1 MNRMKGQLDKMDRKQ
16 DIGTF
21 LDMWMF
27 DRAFDVASLYRNATR
42 MANEGDPF
50 WWAALTCLEDSYNI
64 FGAPD
69 VKRVLW
75 DGEIRKI
82 DGMVL
87 PPLVSRWSFDEKAD
101 NPCYIGTLYAPCR
114 DTRLGYV
121 VEDYVVPELEP
132 EFEIILRSV
141 MRYAGLMDLTM
152 FDHEGD
158 ATSAKALIDLS
169 LDAVRCLDDR
179 YGFLHSKE
187 GEVSE

>member
-1 MNRMKGQLDKMDRKQ
+1 MKGQLDRMDRKQ
-16 DIGTF
+16 DIGKF

-27 DRAFDVASLYRNATR
+27 GRDMDVADLYRNATR

-50 WWAALTCLEDSYNI
+50 WWAALTCLDDTFNL

-75 DGEIRKI
+75 DGEIRKV
-82 DGMVL
+82 DGRAL
-87 PPLVSRWSFDEKAD
+87 PPLVSRWSFEDRVD
-101 NPCYIGTLYAPCR
+101 NPCYIGTLYAPCS
-114 DTRLGYV
+114 DTSLGYV

-132 EFEIILRSV
+132 EFETILRSV
-141 MRYAGLMDLTM
+141 MRYAGFMERIM
-152 FDHEGD
+152 FDHGGD
-158 ATSAKALIDLS
+158 APSARALIDLN

>member
-27 DRAFDVASLYRNATR
+27 GRAMDVASLYRNATR
-42 MANEGDPF
+42 LANEGDPF
-50 WWAALTCLEDSYNI
+50 WWAALTCLEDQFNL

-69 VKRVLW
+69 VRRVLW
-75 DGEIRKI
+75 DGEIRKV
-82 DGMVL
+82 DGREL
-87 PPLVSRWSFDEKAD
+87 PPLVSRWSFEDRAD
-101 NPCYIGTLYAPCR
+101 NPCYIGTLYAPCS

-121 VEDYVVPELEP
+121 VEDYEVPELEP
-132 EFEIILRSV
+132 AFETILRSV
-141 MRYAGLMDLTM
+141 MRYAEFMERIT

-158 ATSAKALIDLS
+158 ATSAKALIDFS
-169 LDAVRCLDDR
+169 LDAVRCLADR

>member
-1 MNRMKGQLDKMDRKQ
+1 MDRKQ

-27 DRAFDVASLYRNATR
+27 GRVMEDVASLYRNATY

-50 WWAALTCLEDSYNI
+50 WWAAPTCLEDSYDV

-75 DGEIRKI
+75 GGEVRNVDGRS
-82 DGMVL
+82 L
-87 PPLVSRWSFDEKAD
+87 HPLVSRWSFEDRAD
-101 NPCYIGTLYAPCR
+101 NPCYIGTLYAPCS
-114 DTRLGYV
+114 DTSLGYV
-121 VEDYVVPELEP
+121 VEDYVVPKLEP
-132 EFEIILRSV
+132 EFEIILRSA
-141 MRYAGLMDLTM
+141 MRYAGLMDRIT
-152 FDHEGD
+152 FGHEGD
-158 ATSAKALIDLS
+158 ATSARAFIDLS

-179 YGFLHSKE
+179 YGFMHSKE

>member
-1 MNRMKGQLDKMDRKQ
+1 MKGQLDKMDRKQ
-16 DIGTF
+16 DIGRF

-27 DRAFDVASLYRNATR
+27 GRAMEDVASLYRNATY

-50 WWAALTCLEDSYNI
+50 WWAALTCLEDSYDV

-69 VKRVLW
+69 VRRVLW
-75 DGEIRKI
+75 GGEIRNV
-82 DGMVL
+82 DGRAL
-87 PPLVSRWSFDEKAD
+87 HPLVSRWSFEDRVD
-101 NPCYIGTLYAPCR
+101 NPCYIGTLYAPCN

-132 EFEIILRSV
+132 EFETILRSV
-141 MRYAGLMDLTM
+141 MRYAGVMGLIM

-158 ATSAKALIDLS
+158 ATSARALIDLR